1 MQRLNRKLA
10 WYVENQELLDKDAA
24 ILKQKN
30 YEIKELKDLVERM
43 EADRGSIN
51 MEKDKKDKERAGDAR
66 RIQDLERQVSRK
78 IFNIWCCCVSSE
90 LFPPPPFRLGDEL
103 GMVSSG
109 RSD

>member
-78 IFNIWCCCVSSE
+78 IFNIWCCCVSY
-90 LFPPPPFRLGDEL
+90 FPPPPSDL
-103 GMVSSG
+103 GMNWGWLLLV
-109 RSD
+109 DLID